1 MTALSVVIQ
10 KNDARL
16 VPMRLSFCRP
26 AASLTILALLISG
39 TALPLAAQTDAVV
52 PSPTKGAMAQ
62 AQVRPWL
69 YENSDV
75 PIDPAWR
82 FGTLPNGLRY
92 AIRRNGVPPGQ
103 VAVRLRVDVGS
114 LMEKPDELGYAHFM
128 EHLSMRGSRHVP
140 DGESKRIWQRL
151 GVTFGS
157 DSNANTS
164 ATGTTYALDLPQATP
179 QTLGESL
186 KILSGMMTEP
196 NIIDSAVDAERAV
209 VLAERR
215 ESEGPQ
221 MRISDASRQ
230 HFFAGQPLA
239 TQSPIGTVATL
250 NAATA
255 DKAEAFHQR
264 WYRPENTV
272 ISVAGDMDPAII
284 EQLLKDNF
292 GTWTAQGKGAPLP
305 DFGEPDAKLPATRV
319 AVEPGAP
326 TGLTMAWLR
335 PWKPH
340 ADTIIYNQEKL
351 TDMLALQIVSRRLEQ
366 AARAGG
372 SFLSAG
378 VEQQDVSRSADGT
391 FVSIVPTGENWEKAL
406 TDVRAI
412 IEDARA
418 APPSE
423 VEINREYA
431 QLDTAL
437 AIGVENA
444 DTEAGAKQA
453 SDLVSA
459 VDIRETT
466 VSPQAALD
474 IFRSG
479 RAAMTPQKILESTR
493 RLFSAG
499 VFRAMLV
506 TGKVV
511 PGVDAKLAAAVAA
524 PVKAAANA
532 RLADKA
538 VTMDDLPKLG
548 APGTVVSRQPIGL
561 PGMEVI
567 TFSNGVK
574 LTLFANDAETEKVRI
589 NVRFGHGQ
597 QAFSPT
603 KPVPGWA
610 ADYALVASGI
620 GKLGQGELDEL
631 TNGRRMGMQFGVDDD
646 AFEMQAV
653 TRPADYKD
661 QLTLFATKLGFPG
674 WDPAP
679 IARVKTG
686 AGVAYDAMSRSPDA
700 VLGRDL
706 NWLLHDK
713 DVRFR
718 TPSRQEIEALTPQAF
733 RATWEPILAS
743 GPIEVQMFGQV
754 KADDAIAAVAATFG
768 ALPRRADVPVPVGNK
783 VTRFPAHVEK
793 PVVLRHKGDK
803 EQAAA
808 VMAWPTAGGFALQ
821 KEARQLEML
830 TQIFNDRLFDKLRS
844 TEGAAYSPNVQ
855 NNWPFSYDSGGGYI
869 LVTSQVR
876 PDRVNYFYDVVKA
889 TAADL
894 VKTPVTDDELQRAVA
909 PMRQL
914 LARAST
920 GNAFWM
926 NQMEGAANDA
936 RYVQA
941 MQSMG
946 PDMLTVT
953 PAQIQALAVKYL
965 MPDKSWSA
973 VVLPEGVAAK

>member
-1 MTALSVVIQ
+1 MSFSLRRPAVSLFVIALLLSGSPASLSARTDPAATKSATVAD
-10 KNDARL
+10 DAR
-16 VPMRLSFCRP
+16 
-26 AASLTILALLISG
+26 
-39 TALPLAAQTDAVV
+39 
-52 PSPTKGAMAQ
+52 

-92 AIRRNGVPPGQ
+92 AVRRNGVPPGQ
-103 VAVRLRVDVGS
+103 VSVRLRVDVGS
-114 LMEKPDELGYAHFM
+114 LMEQPDEQGYAHFM
-128 EHLSMRGSRHVP
+128 EHLTFRGSRHVP

-157 DSNANTS
+157 DSNAQTTP
-164 ATGTTYALDLPQATP
+164 TGTTYALDLPQATP
-179 QTLGESL
+179 ASLGESM
-186 KILSGMMTEP
+186 KILAGMMADP
-196 NIIDSAVDAERAV
+196 NIVDSAVAAERAV

-215 ESEGPQ
+215 EGDGPQ
-221 MRISDASRQ
+221 MRISDASRR

-239 TQSPIGTVATL
+239 DRSPIGTVATL

-255 DKAEAFHQR
+255 ARMDAFHQR
-264 WYRPENTV
+264 WYRPENAV
-272 ISVAGDMDPAII
+272 ISIAGDIDPAVAEQMIKDNFASWSVAG
-284 EQLLKDNF
+284 N
-292 GTWTAQGKGAPLP
+292 GAALP
-305 DFGEPDAKLPATRV
+305 DFGEPDPKAPATSV

-340 ADTIIYNQEKL
+340 ADTIVYNQDKL
-351 TDMLALQIVSRRLEQ
+351 TDMLALQIISRRLEQ

-372 SFLSAG
+372 SFIQAS
-378 VEQQDVSRSADGT
+378 VDQQDVSRSADGT
-391 FVSIVPTGENWEKAL
+391 FVTIVPSGDNWEKAL
-406 TDVRAI
+406 GDVRAI
-412 IEDARA
+412 IEDAKA
-418 APPSE
+418 SPPSQL
-423 VEINREYA
+423 EIDREYA
-431 QLDTAL
+431 QIDTAL
-437 AIGVENA
+437 AIQVENA

-474 IFRSG
+474 IFRTG
-479 RAAMTPQKILESTR
+479 KPAMTPQKILASTR

-499 VFRAMLV
+499 VFRGLLI
-506 TGKVV
+506 TGKVM
-511 PGVDAKLAAAVAA
+511 PGADARLAAAVAA
-524 PVKAAANA
+524 PVKAATNA

-538 VTMDDLPKLG
+538 ITMADLPKLG
-548 APGTVVSRQPIGL
+548 PPGKVVSRTQVGL
-561 PGMEVI
+561 PGMESI
-567 TFSNGVK
+567 TFDNGVK

-603 KPVPGWA
+603 RPVPGWA
-610 ADYALVASGI
+610 ANYALVAGGI
-620 GKLGQGELDEL
+620 GKLGQRELDDL
-631 TNGRRMGMQFGVDDD
+631 TNGRRMGMDFSIDDD

-653 TRPADYKD
+653 TRPADYRD
-661 QLTLFATKLGFPG
+661 QLQLFATKLAAPG

-686 AGVAYDAMSRSPDA
+686 TAVAYDAMGRAPDS
-700 VLGRDL
+700 VLARDL

-733 RATWEPILAS
+733 RATWEPLLAS
-743 GPIEVQMFGQV
+743 GPIEVQIFGQV
-754 KADDAIAAVAATFG
+754 KPEEAIQAVAATFG
-768 ALPRRADVPVPVGNK
+768 ALPARRYIPVPAVNK
-783 VTRFPAHVEK
+783 QMRFPAHVST
-793 PVVLRHKGDK
+793 PVVLRHQGDR

-808 VMAWPTAGGFALQ
+808 VMAWPTAGGFTLT
-821 KEARQLEML
+821 KEARQLEIL
-830 TQIFNDRLFDKLRS
+830 TQIFNDRLFDRLRS
-844 TEGAAYSPNVQ
+844 TEGAAYSPSVQ
-855 NNWPFSYDSGGGYI
+855 NNWPFSYESGGYI

-876 PDRVNYFYDVVKA
+876 PDRVNYFYGVVRD

-894 VKTPVTDDELQRAVA
+894 AKNPVSDDELQRAVA

-914 LARAST
+914 LMRAST

-926 NQMEGAANDA
+926 NQMEGASQNPQ
-936 RYVQA
+936 YVQA
-941 MQSMG
+941 MQTMAK
-946 PDMLTVT
+946 DMLSVT
-953 PAQIQALAVKYL
+953 PAQLQTLAAKYL
-965 MPDKSWSA
+965 VPGKSWSA
-973 VVLPEGVAAK
+973 VVLPEGVDAR

>member
-1 MTALSVVIQ
+1 
-10 KNDARL
+10 
-16 VPMRLSFCRP
+16 MRSLTRRS
-26 AASLTILALLISG
+26 AASLSILAILLSG
-39 TALPLAAQTDAVV
+39 TPVPTMAQTAKASAAGPQSAAAAQT
-52 PSPTKGAMAQ
+52 
-62 AQVRPWL
+62 RPWL

-75 PIDPAWR
+75 PIDPAWH

-103 VAVRLRVDVGS
+103 VAIRLRVDAGS
-114 LMEKPDELGYAHFM
+114 LMEQPDELGFAHFM

-151 GVTFGS
+151 GVSFGS
-157 DSNANTS
+157 DSNAQTTP
-164 ATGTTYALDLPQATP
+164 TGTTYALDLPQATP
-179 QTLGESL
+179 ATLGESM
-186 KILSGMMTEP
+186 KILAGMMTDP
-196 NIIDSAVDAERAV
+196 NIVDSAVNAERAV
-209 VLAERR
+209 VLAEKR
-215 ESEGPQ
+215 EGDGPQ
-221 MRISDASRQ
+221 MRLSDASRQ

-239 TQSPIGTVATL
+239 DHAPIGTVATL

-255 DKAEAFHQR
+255 AKLEAFHQR

-272 ISVAGDMDPAII
+272 ISIAGDMDPAVM
-284 EQLLKDNF
+284 EQIMKDQF
-292 GTWTAQGKGAPLP
+292 ASWSPPGKGAPIP
-305 DFGEPDAKLPATRV
+305 DFGMPDPSQPATRV
-319 AVEPGAP
+319 VVEPGVPLA
-326 TGLTMAWLR
+326 LTLAWVR

-340 ADTIIYNQEKL
+340 ADTILYNQEKL
-351 TDMLALQIVSRRLEQ
+351 TDMLALQIVSRRLER

-372 SFLSAG
+372 SFLQAG
-378 VEQQDVSRSADGT
+378 VDQQDISRSGDGT
-391 FVSIVPTGENWEKAL
+391 FLSITPTGDDWEKAL

-412 IEDARA
+412 VEDAKA
-418 APPSE
+418 SPPSQA
-423 VEINREYA
+423 EIDREYA
-431 QLDTAL
+431 QMDTAL
-437 AIGVENA
+437 AIQVENA

-453 SDLVSA
+453 TDLVGA

-479 RAAMTPQKILESTR
+479 KPTMTPDKILQSTR

-499 VFRAMLV
+499 VFRAMMT
-506 TGKVV
+506 TGKPM
-511 PGVDAKLAAAVAA
+511 PGVDARLAAAVSA
-524 PVKAAANA
+524 PVTANTAA
-532 RLADKA
+532 RLSDKA
-538 VTMDDLPKLG
+538 VTMDDLPKFG
-548 APGTVVSRQPIGL
+548 PAATVVSRKPIGL
-561 PGMEVI
+561 PGMEEI

-603 KPVPGWA
+603 KPVASWA
-610 ADYALVASGI
+610 GDYALVASGI
-620 GKLGQGELDEL
+620 GKLGQGEIDEL
-631 TNGRRMGMQFGVDDD
+631 TNGRRIGMGFTVDDS
-646 AFEMQAV
+646 AFEFQAV

-661 QLTLFATKLGFPG
+661 QLRLFAAKLAEPG

-686 AGVAYDAMSRSPDA
+686 AAVAYGALSRSPDA

-718 TPSRQEIEALTPQAF
+718 TPDLQEINALTPEAF
-733 RATWEPILAS
+733 RKTWEPVLAS
-743 GPIEVQMFGQV
+743 GPIDIQIFGQV
-754 KADDAIAAVAATFG
+754 KAEEAIQAVASTFG
-768 ALPRRADVPVPVGNK
+768 ALAPRPDTPVPAANRAM
-783 VTRFPAHVEK
+783 RFPKHVEK
-793 PVVLRHKGDK
+793 PVVLRHTGDK
-803 EQAAA
+803 DQAAA
-808 VMAWPTAGGFALQ
+808 VIAWPTAGGFALQ
-821 KEARQLEML
+821 KEARQLEIL

-855 NNWPFSYDSGGGYI
+855 NNWPFSYESGGYI

-876 PDRVNYFYDVVKA
+876 PDRIGYFYDVVKA

-894 VKTPVTDDELQRAVA
+894 AKTPVSADELQRAVA

-926 NQMEGAANDA
+926 NQMEGSARDPRYIQAMGSMANDLL
-936 RYVQA
+936 
-941 MQSMG
+941 S
-946 PDMLTVT
+946 VT
-953 PAQIQALAVKYL
+953 PAQIQALAKKYL
-965 MPDKSWSA
+965 VPSRSWSA
-973 VVLPEGVAAK
+973 VVVPEGTKGQ

>member
-1 MTALSVVIQ
+1 
-10 KNDARL
+10 
-16 VPMRLSFCRP
+16 MRSLTRRS
-26 AASLTILALLISG
+26 AASLSILAILLSG
-39 TALPLAAQTDAVV
+39 TPVPTMAQTAKASAAGPQSAAAAQT
-52 PSPTKGAMAQ
+52 
-62 AQVRPWL
+62 RPWL

-75 PIDPAWR
+75 PIDPAWH

-103 VAVRLRVDVGS
+103 VAIRLRVDAGS
-114 LMEKPDELGYAHFM
+114 LMEQPDELGFAHFM

-151 GVTFGS
+151 GVSFGS
-157 DSNANTS
+157 DSNAQTTP
-164 ATGTTYALDLPQATP
+164 TGTTYALDLPQATP
-179 QTLGESL
+179 ATLGESM
-186 KILSGMMTEP
+186 KILAGMMTDP
-196 NIIDSAVDAERAV
+196 NIVDSAVNAERAV
-209 VLAERR
+209 VLAEKR
-215 ESEGPQ
+215 EGDGPQ
-221 MRISDASRQ
+221 MRLSDASRQ

-239 TQSPIGTVATL
+239 DHAPIGTVATL

-255 DKAEAFHQR
+255 AKLEAFHQR

-272 ISVAGDMDPAII
+272 ISIAGDMDPAVM
-284 EQLLKDNF
+284 EQIMKDQF
-292 GTWTAQGKGAPLP
+292 ASWSPPGKGAPIP
-305 DFGEPDAKLPATRV
+305 DFGMPDPGQPATRV
-319 AVEPGAP
+319 VVEPGVPLA
-326 TGLTMAWLR
+326 LTLAWVR

-340 ADTIIYNQEKL
+340 ADTILYNQEKL
-351 TDMLALQIVSRRLEQ
+351 TDMLALQIVSRRLER

-372 SFLSAG
+372 SFLQAG
-378 VEQQDVSRSADGT
+378 VDQQDISRSGDGT
-391 FVSIVPTGENWEKAL
+391 FLSITPTGDDWEKAL

-412 IEDARA
+412 VEDAKA
-418 APPSE
+418 SPPSQA
-423 VEINREYA
+423 EIDREYA
-431 QLDTAL
+431 QMDTAL
-437 AIGVENA
+437 AIQVENA

-453 SDLVSA
+453 TDLVGA

-479 RAAMTPQKILESTR
+479 KPTMTPDKILQSTR

-499 VFRAMLV
+499 VFRAMMT
-506 TGKVV
+506 TGKPM
-511 PGVDAKLAAAVAA
+511 PGVDARLAAAVSA
-524 PVKAAANA
+524 PVTANTAA
-532 RLADKA
+532 RLSDKA
-538 VTMDDLPKLG
+538 VTMDDLPKFG
-548 APGTVVSRQPIGL
+548 PAATVVSRKPIGL
-561 PGMEVI
+561 PGMEEI

-603 KPVPGWA
+603 KPVASWA
-610 ADYALVASGI
+610 GDYALVASGI
-620 GKLGQGELDEL
+620 GKLGQGEIDEL
-631 TNGRRMGMQFGVDDD
+631 TNGRRIGMGFTVDDS
-646 AFEMQAV
+646 AFEFQAV

-661 QLTLFATKLGFPG
+661 QLRLFAAKLAEPG

-686 AGVAYDAMSRSPDA
+686 AAVAYGALSRSPDA

-718 TPSRQEIEALTPQAF
+718 TPDLQEINALTPEAF
-733 RATWEPILAS
+733 RKTWEPVLAS
-743 GPIEVQMFGQV
+743 GPIDIQIFGQV
-754 KADDAIAAVAATFG
+754 KAEEAIQAVASTFG
-768 ALPRRADVPVPVGNK
+768 ALAPRPDTPVPAANRAM
-783 VTRFPAHVEK
+783 RFPKHVEK
-793 PVVLRHKGDK
+793 PVVLRHTGDK
-803 EQAAA
+803 DQAAA
-808 VMAWPTAGGFALQ
+808 VIAWPTAGGFALQ
-821 KEARQLEML
+821 KEARQLEIL

-855 NNWPFSYDSGGGYI
+855 NNWPFSYESGGYI

-876 PDRVNYFYDVVKA
+876 PDRIGYFYDVVKA

-894 VKTPVTDDELQRAVA
+894 AKTPVSADELQRAVA

-926 NQMEGAANDA
+926 NQMEGSARDPRYIQAMGSMANDLL
-936 RYVQA
+936 
-941 MQSMG
+941 S
-946 PDMLTVT
+946 VT
-953 PAQIQALAVKYL
+953 PAQIQALAKKYL
-965 MPDKSWSA
+965 VPSRSWSA
-973 VVLPEGVAAK
+973 VVVPEGTKGQ

>member
-1 MTALSVVIQ
+1 MHFSLRRS
-10 KNDARL
+10 
-16 VPMRLSFCRP
+16 
-26 AASLTILALLISG
+26 AASLTILALMLSG
-39 TALPLAAQTDAVV
+39 SPLPLAAQTV
-52 PSPTKGAMAQ
+52 PAAETPKSGAAQ
-62 AQVRPWL
+62 PQVRPWL

-75 PIDPAWR
+75 PIDTAWR

-103 VAVRLRVDVGS
+103 VSVRLRIDAGS
-114 LMEKPDELGYAHFM
+114 LMEREDEQGYAHYM
-128 EHLSMRGSRHVP
+128 EHLTFRGSKHVP

-157 DSNANTS
+157 DSNAQTTP
-164 ATGTTYALDLPQATP
+164 TGTTYALDLPQATP
-179 QTLGESL
+179 QSLGESL
-186 KILSGMMTEP
+186 KILSGMMTDP
-196 NIIDSAVDAERAV
+196 NIVDSSVNAERAV
-209 VLAERR
+209 VLAEKR
-215 ESEGPQ
+215 ESDGPQ
-221 MRISDASRQ
+221 ARISDTSRQ

-239 TQSPIGTVATL
+239 DHAPIGTIATL

-255 DKAEAFHQR
+255 AKMEEFHQR
-264 WYRPENTV
+264 WYRPENAV
-272 ISVAGDMDPAII
+272 ISVAGDMDPAQV

-292 GTWTAQGKGAPLP
+292 AAWSVPGKGAPIP
-305 DFGEPDAKLPATRV
+305 DFGEPDPKLPATRV

-340 ADTIIYNQEKL
+340 ADTIVYNQDKL

-372 SFLSAG
+372 SFLQASAD
-378 VEQQDVSRSADGT
+378 QQDISRSADGT
-391 FVSIVPTGENWEKAL
+391 FVTIVPSGDDWEKAL
-406 TDVRAI
+406 GDVRAI
-412 IEDARA
+412 IEDAKA
-418 APPSE
+418 APPSQA
-423 VEINREYA
+423 EIDREYA
-431 QLDTAL
+431 QMDTAL
-437 AIGVENA
+437 SIGVENA

-466 VSPQAALD
+466 VGPQAALD

-479 RAAMTPQKILESTR
+479 KPAMTPQKILDSTR

-499 VFRAMLV
+499 VFRALLI
-506 TGKVV
+506 TGKIV
-511 PGVDAKLAAAVAA
+511 PGVDQKLATAVAA

-532 RLADKA
+532 RLSDKP
-538 VTMDDLPKLG
+538 VTMNDLPLLG
-548 APGTVVSRQPIGL
+548 TPGTVVSREQVGL

-567 TFSNGVK
+567 TFANGVK

-603 KPVPGWA
+603 KPAPGWA
-610 ADYALVASGI
+610 ADYALVAGGI
-620 GKLGQGELDEL
+620 GKLGQRELDEL
-631 TNGRRMGMQFGVDDD
+631 TNGRRMGMQFGIDDD
-646 AFEMQAV
+646 AFELQAV

-661 QLTLFATKLGFPG
+661 QLRLFAAKLGYPG

-679 IARVKTG
+679 IARVKSG
-686 AGVAYDAMSRSPDA
+686 AAIAYDAMSRAPDS

-733 RATWEPILAS
+733 RAAWEPILAS
-743 GPIEVQMFGQV
+743 GPIEVQLFGQV

-768 ALPRRADVPVPVGNK
+768 ALPKRVDTPVPAANK
-783 VTRFPAHVEK
+783 VQRFPAHVAK
-793 PVVLRHKGDK
+793 PVVLRHEGDK
-803 EQAAA
+803 DQAAA

-821 KEARQLEML
+821 QEGRQLEIL
-830 TQIFNDRLFDKLRS
+830 TQIFNDRLFDRLRS
-844 TEGAAYSPNVQ
+844 TEGAAYSPSVQ
-855 NNWPFSYDSGGGYI
+855 NNWPFSYDSGGYI

-876 PDRVNYFYDVVKA
+876 PDRVNYFYDVVKS
-889 TAADL
+889 TAEDL
-894 VKTPVTDDELQRAVA
+894 VKNPVSDDELQRAVA

-914 LARAST
+914 LMRAGT

-926 NQMEGAANDA
+926 NQMEGATHDP

-941 MQSMG
+941 MQTMAQ
-946 PDMLTVT
+946 DMLTVT
-953 PAQIQALAVKYL
+953 PAQVQALAAKYL
-965 MPDKSWSA
+965 VPGKSWSA
-973 VVLPEGVAAK
+973 VVLPSGVEAK

>member
-1 MTALSVVIQ
+1 M
-10 KNDARL
+10 
-16 VPMRLSFCRP
+16 SFSLRRP
-26 AASLTILALLISG
+26 AASLSVLALLLSG
-39 TALPLAAQTDAVV
+39 FPASLAARTETATTVAAT
-52 PSPTKGAMAQ
+52 PGSTQ

-75 PIDPAWR
+75 PIDAAWR
-82 FGTLPNGLRY
+82 FGILPNGVRY

-103 VAVRLRVDVGS
+103 VSVRLRIDAGS
-114 LMEKPDELGYAHFM
+114 LMEHADELGYAHFM
-128 EHLSMRGSRHVP
+128 EHLTFRGSQHVP

-157 DSNANTS
+157 DSNAQTTP
-164 ATGTTYALDLPQATP
+164 TGTTYALDLPQAT
-179 QTLGESL
+179 QTSLGESL
-186 KILSGMMTEP
+186 KILSGMMADP
-196 NIIDSAVDAERAV
+196 NIVDSAVNAERAV

-215 ESEGPQ
+215 EGDGPQ

-239 TQSPIGTVATL
+239 DHSPIGTVATL
-250 NAATA
+250 NAVTA
-255 DKAEAFHQR
+255 AKMEAFHQR
-264 WYRPENTV
+264 WYRPENAV
-272 ISVAGDMDPAII
+272 IAIAGDIDPAMA
-284 EQLLKDNF
+284 EQLIRDNF
-292 GTWTAQGKGAPLP
+292 GNWQVQGKGAELP
-305 DFGEPDAKLPATRV
+305 DFGAPDAKAPATRV
-319 AVEPGAP
+319 VVEPGAP

-340 ADTIIYNQEKL
+340 ADTIVYNQDKL

-372 SFLSAG
+372 SFLQAG
-378 VEQQDVSRSADGT
+378 VDQQDVSRSADGT
-391 FVSIVPTGENWEKAL
+391 FVTIIPTGDDWEKAL
-406 TDVRAI
+406 RDVRSI
-412 IEDARA
+412 IEDAKA
-418 APPSE
+418 APPTQQ
-423 VEINREYA
+423 EIDREYA
-431 QLDTAL
+431 QMDTAL
-437 AIGVENA
+437 AIQVENA
-444 DTEAGAKQA
+444 DTEPGAKQA
-453 SDLVSA
+453 GDLVSA

-479 RAAMTPQKILESTR
+479 KAAMTPQKILDSTN

-506 TGKVV
+506 TGKLL
-511 PGVDAKLAAAVAA
+511 PGVDKALASAVAA
-524 PVKAAANA
+524 PVKAATNA
-532 RLADKA
+532 RLAEKA
-538 VTMDDLPKLG
+538 VTMDDLPKFG
-548 APGTVVSRQPIGL
+548 APGTVLSRTPIGL
-561 PGMEVI
+561 QGMETV

-603 KPVPGWA
+603 KPVPSWA

-620 GKLGQGELDEL
+620 GKLGQRELDDL
-631 TNGRRMGMQFGVDDD
+631 TNGRRMGMGFGVDDD

-653 TRPADYKD
+653 TRPADYQD
-661 QLTLFATKLGFPG
+661 QLRLFAAKLLQPG

-686 AGVAYDAMSRSPDA
+686 ATVAYDAMSRAPDS
-700 VLGRDL
+700 VLARDL

-718 TPSRQEIEALTPQAF
+718 TPSKAEIEALTPQSF
-733 RATWEPILAS
+733 RQTWEPILAS
-743 GPIEVQMFGQV
+743 GPIEIQIFGQV
-754 KADDAIAAVAATFG
+754 KPEDAINAVAATFG
-768 ALPRRADVPVPVGNK
+768 ALPPRPDVPVPAANK
-783 VTRFPAHVEK
+783 VQRFPAHVDA

-808 VMAWPTAGGFALQ
+808 VMAWPTSGGFAMT
-821 KEARQLEML
+821 KEARQLEIL
-830 TQIFNDRLFDKLRS
+830 TQIFNDRLFDRLRS
-844 TEGAAYSPNVQ
+844 TEGAAYSPSVQ
-855 NNWPFSYDSGGGYI
+855 NSWPFSYDGGGYI

-876 PDRVNYFYDVVKA
+876 PDRIKYFYSVVEE

-894 VKTPVTDDELQRAVA
+894 AKTPISADELQRAVA

-914 LARAST
+914 LMRAST

-926 NQMEGAANDA
+926 SQMEGATHDP
-936 RYVQA
+936 RYVTA
-941 MQSMG
+941 MQTMSQ
-946 PDMLTVT
+946 DMLNVT
-953 PAQIQALAVKYL
+953 PADIQALARKYL
-965 MPDKSWSA
+965 VAGKSWSA